1 MNNIKRKLNSNNGVS
16 ILFALVLFLVAT
28 IVSLVIIVTATS
40 SLKRESSFKE
50 SVQRNIELDS
60 ASLLLKEIY
69 ANSSCSY
76 TYDKIGKNYTLKS
89 CSLGGLDDKNNP
101 YIDVLEE
108 ISTNVIENN
117 TNSFS
122 ERDAFSI
129 SDEIESYTNIVDCKY
144 SIYASNDDS
153 VYVVSFKLDN
163 GSIMYC
169 KFNLK
174 IEDDNSLIWSYYQ
187 SSLKGGQW
195 WKNY

>member
-28 IVSLVIIVTATS
+28 IVSLVIIVAATTS
-40 SLKRESSFKE
+40 VKRDSSFKE

-69 ANSSCSY
+69 SKSSCSY
-76 TYDKIGKNYTLKS
+76 IYNKKGKTYTLKS
-89 CSLGGLDDKNNP
+89 CSLGGLDDTNNP
-101 YIDVLEE
+101 YIEVLKE

-129 SDEIESYTNIVDCKY
+129 SENIESYTNIIYCKY

-163 GSIMYC
+163 GSVMYC

-174 IEDDNSLIWSYYQ
+174 VENNQVEWTYYQ
-187 SSLKGGQW
+187 SSSKGGGQW

>member
-28 IVSLVIIVTATS
+28 IVSLVIIVAATTS
-40 SLKRESSFKE
+40 VKRESSFKE

-69 ANSSCSY
+69 SKSSCSY
-76 TYDKIGKNYTLKS
+76 TYNKKGKAYTLKS
-89 CSLGGLDDKNNP
+89 CNLGGLDDTNNP
-101 YIDVLEE
+101 YIEVLKE

-129 SDEIESYTNIVDCKY
+129 SENIESYTNIVDCIY

-163 GSIMYC
+163 GSVMYC

-174 IEDDNSLIWSYYQ
+174 VENNQVEWTYYQ
-187 SSLKGGQW
+187 SSSKGGGQ
-195 WKNY
+195 

>member
-28 IVSLVIIVTATS
+28 IVSLVIIVAATTS
-40 SLKRESSFKE
+40 VKRESSFKE

-69 ANSSCSY
+69 SKSSCSY
-76 TYDKIGKNYTLKS
+76 IYNKKGKTYTLKS
-89 CSLGGLDDKNNP
+89 CSLGGLDDTNNP
-101 YIDVLEE
+101 YIEVLKE

-129 SDEIESYTNIVDCKY
+129 SENIESYTNIVDCIY

-163 GSIMYC
+163 GSVMYC

-174 IEDDNSLIWSYYQ
+174 VENNQVEWTYYQ
-187 SSLKGGQW
+187 SSSKGGGQ
-195 WKNY
+195 